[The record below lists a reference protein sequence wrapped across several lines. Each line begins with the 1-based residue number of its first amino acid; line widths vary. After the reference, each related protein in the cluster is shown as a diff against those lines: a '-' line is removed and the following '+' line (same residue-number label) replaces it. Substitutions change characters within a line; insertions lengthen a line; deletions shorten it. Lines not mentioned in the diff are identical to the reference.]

1 MRKLSELEELFF
13 KIDRKTEEN
22 RSNNTYFESL
32 INYLSLEK
40 DEDYFEIVDNYSKET
55 IRKAYQ
61 FLLLKSLKE
70 LNDPSYSITPE
81 IITMYV
87 SHLIECIFGE
97 KSISVSDFASGSGN
111 FLINIAA
118 LSNGEKRLTSID
130 VDNNYVKLQ
139 QNIFNLLET
148 NVDIINQDVLKPLD
162 IKKQDIIV
170 SDVPFGYYADIDN
183 SLNYKLCSNN
193 GYSLNSLLFIEQTVN
208 YLKDDGIGIL
218 VVSRKVL
225 ELDNKFKKFLEKDIN
240 LNAVITLPVEMF
252 KTDEQVKVIILITK
266 KEQKLLPKQVFLAE
280 IPSYQNKKQ
289 YSNFIEEFKKWLKE
303 R

>member
-1 MRKLSELEELFF
+1 M
-13 KIDRKTEEN
+13 
-22 RSNNTYFESL
+22 
-32 INYLSLEK
+32 
-40 DEDYFEIVDNYSKET
+40 
-55 IRKAYQ
+55 
-61 FLLLKSLKE
+61 
-70 LNDPSYSITPE
+70 
-81 IITMYV
+81 
-87 SHLIECIFGE
+87 
-97 KSISVSDFASGSGN
+97 
-111 FLINIAA
+111 
-118 LSNGEKRLTSID
+118 
-130 VDNNYVKLQ
+130 
-139 QNIFNLLET
+139 ET